1 MDAKAFNDCLDSG
14 KYTSIVEAET
24 SAAQSLGIRS
34 TPTFLVNGKPVIGA
48 QPFEVFEQAI
58 EDEITEVLP

>member
-1 MDAKAFNDCLDSG
+1 LNANAFNDCLDTG

-24 SAAQSLGIRS
+24 SSAQSIGVRS

-48 QPFEVFEQAI
+48 QPFEVFKQAI
-58 EDEITEVLP
+58 EAELNKLP